1 MNIPNREL
9 ETVNRHCERGCKAL
23 KVPLYIRFRARQERL
38 DSRLSMASAKS
49 QEQRD
54 ASGQLMKNRTADG
67 IDVITEG
74 HGHHQGG
81 TDGRRGIR
89 VRKQK
94 QVRVPL

>member
-1 MNIPNREL
+1 
-9 ETVNRHCERGCKAL
+9 
-23 KVPLYIRFRARQERL
+23 
-38 DSRLSMASAKS
+38 
-49 QEQRD
+49 
-54 ASGQLMKNRTADG
+54 MKNRTADG

>member
-1 MNIPNREL
+1 VAYNQPSGR
-9 ETVNRHCERGCKAL
+9 
-23 KVPLYIRFRARQERL
+23 RADDL
-38 DSRLSMASAKS
+38 AGKS

-54 ASGQLMKNRTADG
+54 AGGQLMKNRTADG